1 MGVNRT
7 GVGIGGGLEG
17 EKSEGQERAPG
28 AKSSTKVSTEMC
40 LALDHFILI
49 SLRRGIINPKPRP
62 WTLSRVE

>member
-7 GVGIGGGLEG
+7 GVGIGGLEG
-17 EKSEGQERAPG
+17 EKREEQERALG
-28 AKSSTKVSTEMC
+28 AKSSTKVYTEMC

-49 SLRRGIINPKPRP
+49 SLRRSIVNPKPRP